1 MKNPAQF
8 SVEIN
13 SYAIRTVDGFIGR
26 VRDFYFDDEVW
37 TVRYLVI
44 DTSDGLPN
52 RRVLVSP
59 IFIVQSDWSG
69 RVLSVSMTREQIKNS
84 PDADVRKNLP
94 RLDEIDYLEND
105 GHSPYWGSRKPQVE
119 VTTPLAKTAGERYAG
134 PDAGGLQSQEV
145 DADRAY
151 VPHGEPHLR
160 SCAAVTGYHI
170 QASDGEIGHVKE
182 LLVDEETWSIRYLV
196 VETSHWW
203 NGHQVLVSPDWIEHV
218 SWHSQTVSV
227 NLTRKVLQDAP
238 SYDATMALD
247 REQEADIHEYYF
259 AQGIK
264 QKEQA
269 PLTLEQRS

>member
-1 MKNPAQF
+1 M
-8 SVEIN
+8 
-13 SYAIRTVDGFIGR
+13 
-26 VRDFYFDDEVW
+26 
-37 TVRYLVI
+37 
-44 DTSDGLPN
+44 
-52 RRVLVSP
+52 
-59 IFIVQSDWSG
+59 
-69 RVLSVSMTREQIKNS
+69 
-84 PDADVRKNLP
+84 
-94 RLDEIDYLEND
+94 
-105 GHSPYWGSRKPQVE
+105 
-119 VTTPLAKTAGERYAG
+119 
-134 PDAGGLQSQEV
+134 
-145 DADRAY
+145 
-151 VPHGEPHLR
+151 PHGEPHLR
-160 SCAAVTGYHI
+160 SCAAVTGSHI